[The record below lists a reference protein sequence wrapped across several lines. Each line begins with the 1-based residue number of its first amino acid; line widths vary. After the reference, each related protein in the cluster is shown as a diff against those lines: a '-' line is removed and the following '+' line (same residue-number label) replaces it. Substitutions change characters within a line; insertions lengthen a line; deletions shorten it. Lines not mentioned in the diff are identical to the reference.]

1 MFSLHCRHG
10 KCTGVSTLVEGMH
23 EKREKKARRKE
34 RRNGRKKKEG
44 ERERKGRKGEKEREA
59 QCIFIG
65 GGKGIRVALKNT
77 DESPVFKIPVRLRGF
92 ALREKGAEERERERE
107 EEWGWWGSGLKGLL
121 ERRWRAK
128 RKRGEG
134 VERSE
139 STDCRGDK

>member
-10 KCTGVSTLVEGMH
+10 TCTGVSTLVEGMH
-23 EKREKKARRKE
+23 EKRD
-34 RRNGRKKKEG
+34 GKKEG
-44 ERERKGRKGEKEREA
+44 MEGKRNGEEGGREREGRKGEKEREA

-92 ALREKGAEERERERE
+92 ALREKGAEERERE

>member
-10 KCTGVSTLVEGMH
+10 KCTGVSTLVERMH

-92 ALREKGAEERERERE
+92 ALREKGAEERERER
-107 EEWGWWGSGLKGLL
+107 GRMGLVGI
-121 ERRWRAK
+121 
-128 RKRGEG
+128 GVEG
-134 VERSE
+134 VAGKEVEGQEEARR
-139 STDCRGDK
+139 RG